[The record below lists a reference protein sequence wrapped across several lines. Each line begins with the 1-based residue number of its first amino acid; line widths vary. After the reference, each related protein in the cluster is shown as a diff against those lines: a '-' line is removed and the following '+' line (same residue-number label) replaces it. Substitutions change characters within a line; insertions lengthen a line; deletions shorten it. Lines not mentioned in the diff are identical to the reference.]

1 MGIDPERHDD
11 VFSLF
16 KTTKSEGMG
25 VGLWLSK
32 SIIESHGGKLTFLS
46 EPGQGTVFTLRLP
59 TIDYTLLA

>member
-1 MGIDPERHDD
+1 
-11 VFSLF
+11 
-16 KTTKSEGMG
+16 MG

-32 SIIESHGGKLTFLS
+32 SIIESHGGKLTFKS